1 MFITIG
7 MPDPENRP
15 PVDVCL
21 TIDVSGSMGTE
32 ATLKG
37 DKGETLSYGY
47 SVLSVTVCAA
57 KTIMN
62 CLNEGK
68 VLDICSL
75 LRQACRFSSLTSCS
89 QYRDSHSELR

>member
-47 SVLSVTVCAA
+47 SVLSVTICAA

-62 CLNEGK
+62 CLNENDNISIFYK
-68 VLDICSL
+68 SILV
-75 LRQACRFSSLTSCS
+75 
-89 QYRDSHSELR
+89 H